1 MPTSQKYVTNVL
13 RSQEFFFQTIKFWKY
28 PTSGT
33 KMWRAGVPKL
43 LTSVQTC
50 PWLRWSNA
58 WYPTESPA
66 SNESLTSSS
75 HARITSTE
83 PETMAQS

>member
-1 MPTSQKYVTNVL
+1 MLAFHQIRLPLHVHLIVDKSYQMP
-13 RSQEFFFQTIKFWKY
+13 IKFTL
-28 PTSGT
+28 PV
-33 KMWRAGVPKL
+33 WRAGVPKL